1 MGRVR
6 LIVIA
11 GSLVTAAGLGPG
23 IVGASAATLPTTKT
37 TITSSS
43 PSATYDSP
51 VTFTVHVSAGT
62 AIPDGSVTFLDRS
75 NGTFLD
81 TTALTDGE
89 ATFTTAALAVG
100 ARPIVA
106 EYSGNAG
113 YAPSKSAATAV
124 TVAAAGA
131 DAVAYQ
137 MDPRHD
143 GEQTTLGP
151 TVKSLH
157 QLWNVTLGDASGYF
171 IGSGNVSYPVV
182 AG

>member
-89 ATFTTAALAVG
+89 APFTTAALAVG

-106 EYSGNAG
+106 EYSGSTS
-113 YAPSKSAATAV
+113 YAPSKSAATTVA
-124 TVAAAGA
+124 VAAAGA
-131 DAVAYQ
+131 DAVTYQ
-137 MDPRHD
+137 ADSRHD
-143 GEQTTLGP
+143 GDQPTGGP
-151 TVKSLH
+151 TVKTLH
-157 QLWNVTLGDASGYF
+157 QLWNVSLGVQSGY
-171 IGSGNVSYPVV
+171 ITEAGDVSYP
-182 AG
+182 